1 MNIFD
6 HPKLRI
12 DTSGYLIDNT
22 RIDGLMPEAISVGEN
37 FISATGSWIL
47 SHDSGLINLIGKV
60 AVKKTVIGNNVFIGL
75 NAIIMAGVTIGDGA
89 VIGAGSVVTKN
100 VEPDTVVGGN
110 PAKLIC
116 TVSEYIERV
125 KTTSVLVDSL
135 KQVDHAE
142 IQRFKNDWVELS
154 SNKDS
159 NDM

>member
-1 MNIFD
+1 M
-6 HPKLRI
+6 
-12 DTSGYLIDNT
+12 SGI
-22 RIDGLMPEAISVGEN
+22 
-37 FISATGSWIL
+37 
-47 SHDSGLINLIGKV
+47 
-60 AVKKTVIGNNVFIGL
+60 
-75 NAIIMAGVTIGDGA
+75 TIGDGA
-89 VIGAGSVVTKN
+89 VIANSSHVIKN
-100 VEPDTVVGGN
+100 VEPYSLVGGN

-135 KQVDHAE
+135 KQVDHVE

>member
-6 HPKLRI
+6 HPALRA
-12 DTSGYLIDNT
+12 DASGYLIDNT
-22 RIDGLMPEAISVGEN
+22 RIDGLIPDAISVGEN
-37 FISATGSWIL
+37 FISAPGSWIL

-135 KQVDHAE
+135 KQVDHVE